1 LNSATGYS
9 IALWPLLVYTAAVI
23 ALIVFMIGFSYVL
36 GQRHKEKATG
46 EAFESGILTTGSA
59 RLRFSSHFYI
69 IAMFFVIFDLEAAFI
84 IAWAISLKEL
94 GWMGYWAILVFIGIL
109 VAVLVYEWR
118 IGALDYAA
126 SGKKILK
133 KFKLLNNPDLDL

>member
-1 LNSATGYS
+1 MNSATGYS

>member
-9 IALWPLLVYTAAVI
+9 ITLWPLLVYTAAVI